1 MLVSIDQDLTVTET
15 FTLGR
20 FGEVRLSSGGRLM
33 NPTNVV
39 EPGAP
44 ALALQAEND
53 LRQIVLDDGDGRQ
66 NIDPT
71 VYPSGGLSASN
82 TLRVGDT
89 TDGGTFVFE
98 QRFGVYRLQPTETL
112 ADFDPTNARPQA
124 PEDVGGHVRV
134 ASFNVLNYF
143 NGDGLGGGFPTARGA
158 EAPFEFER
166 QRAKTISALL
176 AIDADI
182 IGINELE
189 NDDGPNAAI
198 IDLVDGLNAA
208 GPDTYAYIDTGIV
221 GTDAIRVGMLYKP
234 AVVTPVGAHAILTS
248 AVDPRFIDTKS
259 RPVVAQ
265 TFERNATGARFTIAA
280 NHLKSKGSDCNDVSD
295 PDADDG
301 QGNCNGTRT
310 LAAEALVDWLATD
323 PTGEGNG
330 MNLIIGD
337 LNSYAKE
344 DPIDAITG
352 AGYTNLIAEHVG
364 ENAYSFV
371 FDGQSGY
378 LDHALANEALLPEVV
393 DVTEWHI
400 NADEPIVL
408 DYNTNFKSPGHVVT
422 LYAPDAYRSADHDPV
437 VVGLVLAGSS
447 DRRCGRPVRGDRGI
461 LGRAERDRD
470 RARRSRPHLRVGPRR
485 EWVLRDE
492 RPDRDVL
499 GGRPPGPASQPVGVR
514 VTGPTGLTATDTA
527 TVNVIWD
534 FGGFLGQNKERP
546 AANTANAGSNLTMRF
561 DLDGDQGMA
570 ILAAGYPRSGSYT
583 CGGTP
588 LLDAIEP
595 TTGDGLVF
603 SEASGQYSY
612 AWKTEK
618 DWTNTCRTFVLKLA
632 DGTYHY
638 VDVTFNK

>member
-1 MLVSIDQDLTVTET
+1 M
-15 FTLGR
+15 
-20 FGEVRLSSGGRLM
+20 
-33 NPTNVV
+33 
-39 EPGAP
+39 
-44 ALALQAEND
+44 
-53 LRQIVLDDGDGRQ
+53 LDDGDGRQ

-71 VYPSGGLSASN
+71 VYPDGGLSASN
-82 TLRVGDT
+82 TLRIGDS

-98 QRFGVYRLQPTETL
+98 QRFDLYRLQPTGEL
-112 ADFDPTNARPQA
+112 ADFDPTNPRPEE

-158 EAPFEFER
+158 ETPFEFER
-166 QRAKTISALL
+166 QRVKTISALL
-176 AIDADI
+176 ALDADI
-182 IGINELE
+182 VGINELE

-221 GTDAIRVGMLYKP
+221 GTDQIRVGMLYKP

-248 AVDPRFIDTKS
+248 AVDDRFIDTKS
-259 RPVVAQ
+259 RPVLAQ
-265 TFERNATGARFTIAA
+265 TFERNATGARLTVAA
-280 NHLKSKGSDCNDVSD
+280 NHLKSKGSACNDVGD
-295 PDADDG
+295 PDAGDG

-310 LAAEALVDWLATD
+310 DAAEALVDWLAGD

-330 MNLIIGD
+330 RNLVIGD

-344 DPIDAITG
+344 DPIDVITS
-352 AGYTNLIAEHVG
+352 AGYTNLIAEHIG
-364 ENAYSFV
+364 AGAYSFV
-371 FDGQSGY
+371 FQGQSGY
-378 LDHALANEALLPEVV
+378 LDHALANEALMPEVV

-408 DYNTNFKSPGHVVT
+408 DYNVNFKSPGHVAT

-437 VVGLVLAGSS
+437 LVGLVLAGNPTVDAGGPYEVIEGSS
-447 DRRCGRPVRGDRGI
+447 VELTATGTEPDGAD
-461 LGRAERDRD
+461 LTY
-470 RARRSRPHLRVGPRR
+470 
-485 EWVLRDE
+485 EWDLDGNGSYETSDQTVTFSAAGLQA
-492 RPDRDVL
+492 PL
-499 GGRPPGPASQPVGVR
+499 SKQVGVR
-514 VTGPTGLTATDTA
+514 VTGPTGFIATDTA
-527 TVNVIWD
+527 TVKIIWD

-546 AANTANAGSNLTMRF
+546 ASNTAKAGSNLTMRF
-561 DLDGDQGMA
+561 DLDGDQGLA

-588 LLDAIEP
+588 LLDAAEP

-603 SEASGQYSY
+603 SEATGQYSY
-612 AWKTEK
+612 AWKTNKE
-618 DWTNTCRTFVLKLA
+618 WANTCRTFVLKLA

-638 VDVTFNK
+638 VDVFFNK